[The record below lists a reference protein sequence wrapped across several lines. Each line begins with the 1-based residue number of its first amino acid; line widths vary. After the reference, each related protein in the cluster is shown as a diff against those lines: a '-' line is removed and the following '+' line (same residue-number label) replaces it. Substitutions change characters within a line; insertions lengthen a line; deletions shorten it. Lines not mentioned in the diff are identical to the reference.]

1 MGRRKERLRDEDVAR
16 EVKRMGEQVRAL
28 IQVMKRNCSEGD
40 LKAVDLDSWL
50 NDLEVESGIQEMHW
64 RDG

>member
-16 EVKRMGEQVRAL
+16 ELKRMGEEVRAL
-28 IQVMKRNCSEGD
+28 IQEMKRNCSEGD

-50 NDLEVESGIQEMHW
+50 NDL
-64 RDG
+64 

>member
-1 MGRRKERLRDEDVAR
+1 MGRRKERLRDKDMAR
-16 EVKRMGEQVRAL
+16 DVKRMGEQVRAL

-50 NDLEVESGIQEMHW
+50 NDLEVESGIQEMHR